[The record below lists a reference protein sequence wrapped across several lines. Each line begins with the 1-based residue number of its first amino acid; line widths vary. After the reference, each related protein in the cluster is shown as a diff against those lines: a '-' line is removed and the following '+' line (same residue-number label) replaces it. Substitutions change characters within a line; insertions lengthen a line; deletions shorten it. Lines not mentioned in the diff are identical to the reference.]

1 MSSAA
6 ESDILLVSRVRQGE
20 GDAWSQLIARFQ
32 GRLLAFVESRI
43 GNRTAA
49 EDVVQETFIGF
60 LTSLPNFDESRPLEG
75 YLFSIASYKLTDF
88 LRRRGRRPALP
99 LSVGTSTNQ
108 SEWQIAGPA
117 RPASSIVRSGERRG
131 LEEKALAATMSQLA
145 DRYKEREEWHKLQ
158 CVELL
163 FVRGMGNKK
172 VAEQLGLSQQDVA
185 NIKFDF
191 LTRMRKS
198 VGRLGL
204 PEDVFPELQEST

>member
-1 MSSAA
+1 MA
-6 ESDILLVSRVRQGE
+6 ESDKILVGRIRE
-20 GDAWSQLIARFQ
+20 GADDAWEELISRYE

-43 GNRTAA
+43 GDRTSS

-99 LSVGTSTNQ
+99 LSAGTSTNQ
-108 SEWQIAGPA
+108 SEWQLAGPA

-131 LEEKALAATMSQLA
+131 LEEKALAAAIGQLT
-145 DRYKEREEWHKLQ
+145 DRYKEREEWHKLR

-163 FVRGMGNKK
+163 FVRGMGNKH
-172 VAEQLGLSQQDVA
+172 VAEQIELSQQDVA

-191 LTRMRKS
+191 LARIRKA
-198 VGRLGL
+198 VKRLGL
-204 PEDVFPELQEST
+204 PEDVFPELQESA